1 MVDLFNMVIVHRFL
15 YVYQRLTFTTHA
27 SQDEALK
34 LIRSGITEAS
44 WEIVNFGPE

>member
-1 MVDLFNMVIVHRFL
+1 MVNFFNMVIVHRFL
-15 YVYQRLTFTTHA
+15 YFYRRLTFTTHA

-44 WEIVNFGPE
+44 WEIVNFGPK